1 MPVNITGEKVL
12 HFDPDVIKPIMAK
25 GIINRVFKIGE
36 KNDE

>member
-1 MPVNITGEKVL
+1 MDIDMVKILEECK
-12 HFDPDVIKPIMAK
+12 DMAK